1 MGMRV
6 GFNSRNSRHPASWRN
21 PSITC
26 SKEEAISALKAIRQQ
41 IVNEGG
47 SVEAFRRL
55 AEKESDCNRWGV

>member
-1 MGMRV
+1 M
-6 GFNSRNSRHPASWRN
+6 
-21 PSITC
+21 
-26 SKEEAISALKAIRQQ
+26 LKAIRQQ